1 MKNST
6 KTFAVA
12 LVGLALNGMALAQ
25 FPYSTS
31 FESPTF
37 ASGSALS
44 GQGGWISGSAWTV
57 VNGVSRTG
65 SQSVQWTNSGGASGV
80 DAFVD
85 FGGINQVMASVFV
98 QISSNSDAG
107 YYFGLRPFFDTSFAE
122 FADVVV
128 NKNGDVRATT
138 GSSSN
143 SAVNTVANVGNI
155 ADQWVEVKLTI
166 DLVSNQVMGSVHGTS
181 FALPDVTLANSI
193 FDLDLYSRPISP
205 TAGTFGTAFFDD
217 YSAEAVP
224 EPATLAVLAAG
235 ALAMSRRR
243 KK

>member
-6 KTFAVA
+6 KTVAVA
-12 LVGLALNGMALAQ
+12 LVGLSLNAVATA
-25 FPYSTS
+25 FPYTTS
-31 FESPTF
+31 FEAPTF
-37 ASGSALS
+37 SSGSALNN
-44 GQGGWISGSAWTV
+44 QDGWAAGTAWTV
-57 VNGVSRTG
+57 VNGIARTG

-85 FGGINQVMASVFV
+85 LGTVNQVMASVFV

-107 YYFGLRPFFDTSFAE
+107 YYFGLRPFFNNSFSE

-143 SAVNTVANVGNI
+143 SGVSTVANVGNI

-166 DLVSNQVMGSVHGTS
+166 DLVSNQVMGSVNGTS
-181 FALPDVTLANSI
+181 FALPDVTAASSI
-193 FDLDLYSRPISP
+193 FDVDLYSRPISP
-205 TAGTFGTAFFDD
+205 TSGTFGTAFFDD
-217 YSAEAVP
+217 YAAEAVP
-224 EPATLAVLAAG
+224 EPATLAVLATG
-235 ALAMSRRR
+235 ALAMARRR